1 MENISLSY
9 IRDGLKTIRH
19 ICTKHK
25 IISLNR
31 QIEVCEGLLTENP
44 RIDVAI
50 LGQFKAGKS
59 SFINNIIGEN
69 ILPVGVIPVTT
80 VITRIQYGKK
90 RNIVVKYFDGTKSE
104 INPDDIEVFTSEAK
118 NPANRKNV
126 EVVDI
131 ELPSLGGF
139 EGLRLVDTPGL
150 GSIFK
155 YHRKTSEN
163 WLPEVGATLLAVSSD
178 RPLSDYD
185 LELIRNLTQHTPKI
199 ALLLTK
205 VDILTPEQR
214 IEMVEFVKQA
224 LERELEVNIPV
235 YLYSTRSGTE
245 QFKHRLEK
253 DFLSYLSANRD
264 FELKNILKYKIRSL
278 AESCSSYLDIALKTS
293 LKSDSDRENLR
304 LRILNEKVN
313 YDLIENEIS
322 IIINENKRQTLGN
335 IKNHLE
341 PLYPFVRKRLI
352 ENLRKEMSTW
362 EGNLWKLTR
371 SYEKWLSDS
380 MTEEMTR
387 ISEIEYEHFLYTL
400 NTAHASLSR
409 ALINFRRLLDE
420 NIQKVLGVKLA
431 EVEWKIDI
439 VNPGKPDIKTPWV
452 FDYHLD
458 LMWFLIPMFVF
469 RKFFEKNFIS
479 KVPWET
485 EINLQRLASKWEI
498 PVNRAIEHIKEYAIR
513 YIKDEL
519 ATIDVL
525 VSETH
530 GNTEKI
536 CGAISE
542 IKNLLHHLEIRSD
555 GSETKS

>member
-1 MENISLSY
+1 MRNISLSY
-9 IRDGLKTIRH
+9 IRDSLKKIRY
-19 ICTKHK
+19 ICTRHK
-25 IISLNR
+25 IVSLNR
-31 QIEVCEGLLTENP
+31 QIEVCDGLLRENP
-44 RIDVAI
+44 CIDVAI

-59 SFINNIIGEN
+59 SFINSIIGEN

-205 VDILTPEQR
+205 VDILTPEQQ

-224 LERELEVNIPV
+224 LERELEVHIPV

-293 LKSDSDRENLR
+293 LKSDIDRENLR

-341 PLYPFVRKRLI
+341 PLYPSVRKRLI

-387 ISEIEYEHFLYTL
+387 ISEIEYEHLLYTL

-439 VNPGKPDIKTPWV
+439 VHPGKPDIKTPWV

-458 LMWFLIPMFVF
+458 LIWFLIPMFVF

-525 VSETH
+525 ISETH
-530 GNTEKI
+530 GNTEEI
-536 CGAISE
+536 RGAISD

-555 GSETKS
+555 GSEMKS